1 LNPKKSPAAYDDV
14 VDWRRR
20 RRALLD
26 TAALYGVVM
35 LGGVLGSLLRWAVA
49 LFLPLAEGGLPWATF
64 TANASGCFVIGFYAT
79 LTGPDGRVFVGPRM
93 RQFVMT
99 GICGGYTTFSGFSLE
114 VFRFLLDGDVRS
126 AALYLLA
133 SLASWLAAVW
143 LGEILAWRLN
153 NWGRI

>member
-1 LNPKKSPAAYDDV
+1 LNPEKSPAAHTDIDAM
-14 VDWRRR
+14 RRR
-20 RRALLD
+20 RRVVMD
-26 TAALYGVVM
+26 RAALYGVVM

-79 LTGPDGRVFVGPRM
+79 LTGPDGRVFASPRM

-126 AALYLLA
+126 AALYLLV
-133 SLASWLAAVW
+133 SLVSWLAAVW